1 MADPADLYGSISLG
15 GEKYLTLR
23 KEIDNSGWDRNHSL
37 LLATMMSSFFVW
49 GMLLVIGP
57 LITNWPVIPSSYFTV
72 LLVSSPAGLLSGN
85 LLMGYLSDRYGR
97 RRIFILTLL
106 LGIMGIFGILISL
119 SPLEIVVAIFLA
131 EMGFGGDE
139 TVSLAFMAEQFP
151 IRYRGKALIAASNSA
166 NIGVA
171 AISAVFLFI
180 PASILDQKAIFAAMI
195 VVALAVAL
203 LTRSR
208 LPESLRWDFV
218 SRAGSGTKR
227 TRLTRYD
234 YFKFLVLLSFAITI
248 VLTFALVGYVIG
260 PYEFPQLTSMIAFA
274 YGAAEAIAGVA
285 LLFLINMIGRRKLS
299 VIAYV
304 GGFMS
309 MALFIPYAIYSRSIV
324 ILAFLLALNAIF
336 GEMGWAVRE
345 LLQPE
350 LFTTANRGKGIA
362 GVRGIAYVFYI
373 ITLFAITGFSLT
385 DYIIYAVI
393 IWAIGMVASVV
404 WYMRGRE
411 TMDASLI

>member
-1 MADPADLYGSISLG
+1 MTDPVDIYNSASLSE
-15 GEKYLTLR
+15 EKYLTLR
-23 KEIDNSGWDRNHSL
+23 NEIDNSEWGRVHSL

-57 LITNWPVIPSSYFTV
+57 LITNWPVIPSSYYTI

-97 RRIFILTLL
+97 RKIFILTLL
-106 LGIMGIFGILISL
+106 LGIVGICGILISL
-119 SPLEIVVAIFLA
+119 NALEIVIAIFLA

-180 PASILDQKAIFAAMI
+180 PASILDQKAIFAIMI
-195 VVALAVAL
+195 IVALVVAL
-203 LTRSR
+203 LTRSK
-208 LPESLRWDFV
+208 LPESFRWAFV
-218 SRAGSGTKR
+218 SKRASGTKGAGY
-227 TRLTRYD
+227 TRYD
-234 YFKFLVLLSFAITI
+234 YFKFLVLLFFAITI

-260 PYEFPQLTSMIAFA
+260 PYEFPHLTSMIAFA
-274 YGAAEAIAGVA
+274 YGAAEAIAGIA

-299 VIAYV
+299 VLAYA

-309 MALFIPYAIYSRSIV
+309 MVLFIPYAIYSRSIV

-362 GVRGIAYVFYI
+362 AVRGVAYVFYI
-373 ITLFAITGFSLT
+373 VTLFAISGFSLT

-393 IWAIGMVASVV
+393 IWAIGMVASVA
-404 WYMRGRE
+404 WYARGRE